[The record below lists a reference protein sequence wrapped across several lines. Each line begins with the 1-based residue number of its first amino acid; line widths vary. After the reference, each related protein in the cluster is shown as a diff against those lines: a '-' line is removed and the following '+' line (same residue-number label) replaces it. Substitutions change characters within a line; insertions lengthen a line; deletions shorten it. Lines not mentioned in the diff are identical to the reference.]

1 MEQLLE
7 LEAPKQQAE
16 APAAAT
22 APAPLSKEAFER
34 RCLVEME
41 ALRAEGKGA
50 ELAAVFVRVAAW
62 ELAKVVDD
70 HGKRAMTD
78 VLRQLAAN
86 VDHLDD
92 LDRARREA
100 DEARAAG
107 RLPQ

>member
-41 ALRAEGKGA
+41 ALRAEGGGA
-50 ELAAVFVRVAAW
+50 PAAVKRSSAARYVYRRGGSCVEPVRS
-62 ELAKVVDD
+62 
-70 HGKRAMTD
+70 H
-78 VLRQLAAN
+78 
-86 VDHLDD
+86 
-92 LDRARREA
+92 
-100 DEARAAG
+100 
-107 RLPQ
+107 P